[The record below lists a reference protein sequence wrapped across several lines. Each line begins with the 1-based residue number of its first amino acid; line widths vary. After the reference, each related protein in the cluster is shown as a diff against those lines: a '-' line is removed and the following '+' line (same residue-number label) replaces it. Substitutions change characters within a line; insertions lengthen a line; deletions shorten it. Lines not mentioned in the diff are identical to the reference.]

1 MSMLWYEAPASVWN
15 EALPLGNGHMGAMCF
30 GGKLMDRFQ
39 LNDDTIWSGGFTDR
53 TNPDAAQ
60 GVKNARSL
68 IAQGR
73 IAQAEEVVEQA
84 MHR

>member
-1 MSMLWYEAPASVWN
+1 
-15 EALPLGNGHMGAMCF
+15 
-30 GGKLMDRFQ
+30 MDRFQ